1 MEPLNDVWS
10 VQWEEGAGETDESVA
25 VVVGVASL
33 LGVASGQVCVADA
46 VTIVVDVKT
55 PGFAFAPSA
64 VQLVWR
70 PLIF

>member
-1 MEPLNDVWS
+1 MDPLNDVWS

-25 VVVGVASL
+25 VVVGVAPL
-33 LGVASGQVCVADA
+33 VADA

-70 PLIF
+70 SLIF